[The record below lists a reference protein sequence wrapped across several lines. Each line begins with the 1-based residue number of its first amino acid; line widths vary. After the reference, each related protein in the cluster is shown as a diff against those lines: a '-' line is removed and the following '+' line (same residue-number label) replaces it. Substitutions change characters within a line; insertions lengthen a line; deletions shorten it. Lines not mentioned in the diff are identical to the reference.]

1 MKLVA
6 FEVSSNGKE
15 VSELQVCH
23 ALPKFV
29 PSEVSISG
37 KEVRDEQDRHALLKF
52 TPVAAV
58 PSFAPAGNDVSA
70 VQFCHADTKFEQFL
84 ISVVLKSLSE
94 VLPSHA
100 ESTRVASGNSLSK
113 LIRAVH
119 EWKALRREVAVG
131 NGVLN
136 EVRPLDS
143 HALLKFTALLTAVP
157 SFASCGNDVS
167 DEQSCQQPVKSVP
180 FLMSVVLKSL
190 SCVQL

>member
-52 TPVAAV
+52 TPVASV
-58 PSFAPAGNDVSA
+58 PSFAPAGNDVRA
-70 VQFCHADTKFEQFL
+70 EQFSHALIKFEQFL

-100 ESTRVASGNSLSK
+100 ESTRVTSGNSLSK

-143 HALLKFTALLTAVP
+143 HALLKFTPLLAAVP
-157 SFASCGNDVS
+157 SRAPLGNDVRA
-167 DEQSCQQPVKSVP
+167 EQDCHADVKLLPSGA
-180 FLMSVVLKSL
+180 
-190 SCVQL
+190 